1 MFARTMSV
9 AACAAMLMSFSADAS
24 TPTPADGFIV
34 VNADGTVARASK
46 GYDDSKY
53 DVGGYE
59 ISYPSPLYNCAWSV
73 TEGTSDGT
81 NPIEGFATVI
91 GRAENPLIVHV
102 QTYNSAGQKA
112 DAGFHLI
119 VRC

>member
-1 MFARTMSV
+1 MFVRNLSI
-9 AACAAMLMSFSADAS
+9 AACAATFLSFSAGA

-46 GYDDSKY
+46 GYDNFKF
-53 DVGGYE
+53 DVGAYE
-59 ISYPSPLYNCAWSV
+59 ISYPTSLYNCAYSV
-73 TEGTSDGT
+73 TEGTSDAT
-81 NPIEGFATVI
+81 APPEGFATVV

-102 QTYNSAGQKA
+102 QTYDASGQRA
-112 DAGFHLI
+112 DRGFHLI